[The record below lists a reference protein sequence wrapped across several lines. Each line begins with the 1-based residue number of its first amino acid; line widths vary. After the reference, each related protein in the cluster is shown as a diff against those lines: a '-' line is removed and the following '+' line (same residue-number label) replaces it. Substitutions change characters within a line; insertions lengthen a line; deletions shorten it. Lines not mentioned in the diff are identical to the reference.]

1 MKRTLLSLFALV
13 LFLSATSAKAQQ
25 QIESKTGN
33 ASVQQQ
39 ADSSGLP
46 ASPSGRAVQT
56 PKAEQT
62 TDRQQAQSN
71 QKLTT
76 YNKLSLA
83 AQYLI
88 FLATLIYA
96 WIAHRQL
103 RAINSSAQAAILSAK
118 AALQG
123 NRPIMVVTDIQISGF
138 NEPEVQAS
146 TVRKV
151 KVSFRFHNRGNG
163 IAFVKDVFA
172 YLGFKDEFGDEPE
185 LENLLYFSDPMI
197 GPDELTRRFSFPS
210 VYPLIIDEARRHAM
224 VQLAKQLQLW
234 GRIDYTDMAQQDRF
248 TRFAYGFD
256 EDRGFYRL
264 AVGSEY
270 DSYAERRHHYR
281 EEPQGYF
288 ARLKAFFWRRGTN
301 RPVTHS
307 IRR

>member
-1 MKRTLLSLFALV
+1 MKRISLSSVLALV
-13 LFLSATSAKAQQ
+13 LLLSAISPSAKAQQ
-25 QIESKTGN
+25 QVDFKAGS
-33 ASVQQQ
+33 ASDHQP

-46 ASPSGRAVQT
+46 TSVGDRAAQT
-56 PKAEQT
+56 PMAERSANQHQT
-62 TDRQQAQSN
+62 QLD

-76 YNKLSLA
+76 YDKLSLV

-88 FLATLIYA
+88 FFATLIYA
-96 WIAHRQL
+96 WIANRQL
-103 RAINSSAQAAILSAK
+103 RAIDTSANAATLSAK

-123 NRPIMVVTDIQISGF
+123 GRPIMVVTDIQISGF

-151 KVSFRFHNRGNG
+151 KVSFRFLNRGSG
-163 IAFVKDVFA
+163 IAFVKDIFA
-172 YLGFKDEFGDEPE
+172 YLGFKDEFDEEPQ
-185 LENLLYFSDPMI
+185 LENVLYFSDPLI
-197 GPDELTRRFSFPS
+197 GPAEFTRRFTVPS

-264 AVGSEY
+264 VVGNEY
-270 DSYAERRHHYR
+270 DAYAERRYR
-281 EEPQGYF
+281 YRQEPWSYF
-288 ARLKAFFWRRGTN
+288 SRLKAFFWRRRTN
-301 RPVTHS
+301 RPV
-307 IRR
+307 RR